1 MSKGTF
7 SIFVSY
13 YLVKINSFRRV
24 SSTFFVKNLTSKHVS
39 WELSRA
45 EINFFSGARSCSRWC
60 HSRHAEL
67 RKWESFSKRAA
78 YVAISAR
85 FFVLYDAAREIRKRG
100 KREVGIRCLAL
111 DRLTPRMREKRKRK
125 RKRERERER
134 AQRRKIRLANSS
146 FTMRLTWI

>member
-1 MSKGTF
+1 M
-7 SIFVSY
+7 
-13 YLVKINSFRRV
+13 
-24 SSTFFVKNLTSKHVS
+24 
-39 WELSRA
+39 
-45 EINFFSGARSCSRWC
+45 
-60 HSRHAEL
+60 
-67 RKWESFSKRAA
+67 
-78 YVAISAR
+78 AISAR

-146 FTMRLTWI
+146 FTMRLT